1 LTTNESFDD
10 EVQKCCK
17 FFFHNLK
24 GVVFY
29 SVPHADGTQGLSKYF
44 KWQCQQINKDTT
56 QLDLL
61 KNMES
66 FNPQMEQLPMD
77 FNKVIRKDLNIYAF
91 DEGLPI
97 DDNWVRFSWSKH
109 IHYLLIFHN

>member
-1 LTTNESFDD
+1 MNHLDNEL
-10 EVQKCCK
+10 QKCCK
-17 FFFHNLK
+17 KFLNNLK

-56 QLDLL
+56 QLGLL

-66 FNPQMEQLPMD
+66 FKPQMEQLSMD
-77 FNKVIRKDLNIYAF
+77 FNKVIHKDLNIYAF

-97 DDNWVRFSWSKH
+97 DDNWVRFSWSKL
-109 IHYLLIFHN
+109 IHYPLIFHS